1 MTKEPICKKLFEE
14 VQFITDNLG
23 KMEVNSFESI
33 IKRWN
38 EFFKYSIE
46 IFEQD
51 FFNLLYDFFLKLF
64 IFHVGYTPVQIL
76 QLIFSMIKIL
86 KN

>member
-1 MTKEPICKKLFEE
+1 MDETILDVARAILE

-51 FFNLLYDFFLKLF
+51 FFNLLYDFFLKL
-64 IFHVGYTPVQIL
+64 
-76 QLIFSMIKIL
+76 K
-86 KN
+86 KNKYFRC